1 MPDADD
7 QADAPARRRAPSRL
21 QWVLT
26 AGILGL
32 AVIGVAVMVIVAV
45 TGPVHNITQPT
56 TPPSP
61 TPASPAPETVAG
73 CPPFT
78 VTVTS
83 ARELQAA
90 LDAVNPGSVIG
101 LAPGVYQ
108 GTFTLRTGGT
118 AEAPVALCGTAASIL
133 DGGGV
138 QGGYVLHLDRVAYVH
153 LIGFAVRNG
162 QKGVMADQTRNSLV
176 QGLQVSQI
184 GDEAVHLRNNSTDN
198 RVADN
203 QISDTGLRRPK
214 FGEGIY
220 IGTAESNW
228 CDVSGCEPDRSD
240 RNTIIGNRIS
250 ATTAESV
257 DIKEG
262 TSNGILQQNSFDG
275 SGITSADSW
284 VDVKG
289 NGWIIDGNT
298 GVNSP
303 MDGFQTHEILDGWG
317 VGNVFRNNRATVNG
331 PGYGF
336 ALKPANDNVV
346 ECSNTAADAGEG
358 SSNVRCA
365 DG

>member
-138 QGGYVLHLDRVAYVH
+138 QGGYVLHLDRVA
-153 LIGFAVRNG
+153 
-162 QKGVMADQTRNSLV
+162 
-176 QGLQVSQI
+176 
-184 GDEAVHLRNNSTDN
+184 
-198 RVADN
+198 
-203 QISDTGLRRPK
+203 
-214 FGEGIY
+214 
-220 IGTAESNW
+220 
-228 CDVSGCEPDRSD
+228 
-240 RNTIIGNRIS
+240 
-250 ATTAESV
+250 
-257 DIKEG
+257 
-262 TSNGILQQNSFDG
+262 
-275 SGITSADSW
+275 
-284 VDVKG
+284 
-289 NGWIIDGNT
+289 
-298 GVNSP
+298 
-303 MDGFQTHEILDGWG
+303 
-317 VGNVFRNNRATVNG
+317 
-331 PGYGF
+331 
-336 ALKPANDNVV
+336 
-346 ECSNTAADAGEG
+346 
-358 SSNVRCA
+358 
-365 DG
+365 